1 MADLQDDVLL
11 FIDLET
17 TGSNVEHDN
26 IIEIGAILTTTDLDL
41 IDDFTTVVD
50 PSDEALGRM
59 MRNDIV
65 REMHTANGLLD
76 AVLKGADTKPHEATA
91 DMLAFLRRNN
101 APEGR
106 TVLAGSGVG
115 HFDRRF
121 LDAYMPPVSRYLRYW
136 CIDMG
141 VIRRAHEMWT
151 GSTLT
156 PVNDTKTHRALDDAR
171 IHLEE
176 AREFRALW
184 TQYLP

>member
-1 MADLQDDVLL
+1 MGDLQSDVLL

-26 IIEIGAILTTTDLDL
+26 IIEIGAILTTTNLDL

-65 REMHTANGLLD
+65 REMHTVNGLLD
-76 AVLKGADTKPHEATA
+76 VVLKGVGTKPHQAAA
-91 DMLAFLRRNN
+91 DMLNFLRRND

-121 LDAYMPPVSRYLRYW
+121 IDAYMPPVAHYLRYW
-136 CIDMG
+136 CIDVG

-156 PVNDTKTHRALDDAR
+156 SVNDTKTHRALDDAR
-171 IHLEE
+171 LHLEE
-176 AREFRALW
+176 ARAFRDLW
-184 TQYLP
+184 QQPLL